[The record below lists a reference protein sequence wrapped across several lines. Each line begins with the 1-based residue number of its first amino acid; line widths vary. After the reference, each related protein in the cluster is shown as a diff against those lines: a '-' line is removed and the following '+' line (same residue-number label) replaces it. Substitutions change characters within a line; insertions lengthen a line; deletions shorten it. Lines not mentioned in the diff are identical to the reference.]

1 MNCVNSMLLLLV
13 VTLSVACSPQ
23 SQKSGPDAVIQASL
37 PSSPSTATHM
47 HDAQQPTVI
56 FDVETDSPDRAVKG
70 EVSMPR
76 SSFEECVKAS
86 GGVVPEMQACIE
98 SEFEYQEKRMNRA
111 FEHLQKASTASA
123 KVEFEL
129 KQKKWLEDSDA
140 KCGWDADEEGQG
152 QRLEANDCFLEMMS
166 ARADELEAAVNQL

>member
-1 MNCVNSMLLLLV
+1 ML
-13 VTLSVACSPQ
+13 
-23 SQKSGPDAVIQASL
+23 
-37 PSSPSTATHM
+37 
-47 HDAQQPTVI
+47 
-56 FDVETDSPDRAVKG
+56 
-70 EVSMPR
+70 R

-111 FEHLQKASTASA
+111 YEHLQKASTASVKA
-123 KVEFEL
+123 ELEF
-129 KQKKWLEDSDA
+129 KQKKWLKDSDA

-166 ARADELEAAVNQL
+166 VRANELETAVDKL